1 MVFISI
7 VTEITIKKLASI
19 DSVFIIELVIN
30 LTYMHKIL
38 ILLLIVLPLRLL
50 ATEIEIIA
58 DVNGEPISNL
68 DIEKRINFINSLF
81 GTQSVNQKEAK
92 PQILRELID
101 EIIIINEAQRLNIK
115 LSNEEL
121 DNAIML
127 FLTQS
132 FKLKAN
138 EVDQYIEKHNID
150 LGILRKQ
157 IKCQLL
163 WGKIIEVRIVPFINI
178 SDKEVDDVKRQTE
191 KPDYLITFQEFI
203 IPDQK
208 DKDVYGIA
216 EDLVKKLRNSNDD
229 FIPESPIKMRKA
241 TVNLSQLKGKLKS
254 VLEGLET
261 GDLAGPFSFS
271 EGYSVIKVI
280 DKVQLNHALL
290 ESTLKLKQIV
300 VEGSESLLDSLKE
313 QKVNCLNFD
322 KLADNFKLPNAKEFE
337 IKMRDLNPDLQILF
351 SKTSVNEIVELREN
365 GTAKLMMLCD
375 IKSNVAGIEAI
386 KQQMYQQKIMIQS
399 NLLLDDMRKNAAV
412 SYRYS

>member
-1 MVFISI
+1 M
-7 VTEITIKKLASI
+7 
-19 DSVFIIELVIN
+19 
-30 LTYMHKIL
+30 YKIL

-50 ATEIEIIA
+50 ATEIEIVA

-81 GTQSVNQKEAK
+81 GIQSVNQKEAK

-101 EIIIINEAQRLNIK
+101 EIIIINEAQRLSIK

-121 DNAIML
+121 DNAIIL

-138 EVDQYIEKHNID
+138 EVDQYIKKHNID
-150 LGILRKQ
+150 LSILRKQ

-163 WGKIIEVRIVPFINI
+163 WSKIIEVRIVPFINI

-216 EDLVKKLRNSNDD
+216 EDLVKKLRNSNN
-229 FIPESPIKMRKA
+229 PESPIKMRKA
-241 TVNLSQLKGKLKS
+241 TVNLSQLKDKLKS
-254 VLEGLET
+254 VLERLEV
-261 GDLAGPFSFS
+261 GDIAGPVSFS
-271 EGYSVIKVI
+271 GSYSVIKVM
-280 DKVQLNHALL
+280 DKVQLSYALL

-300 VEGSESLLDSLKE
+300 VEGSESLLDNFKE

-322 KLADNFKLPNAKEFE
+322 KLADDFKLPNVKEFE

-365 GTAKLMMLCD
+365 GIAKLIMLCD
-375 IKSNVAGIEAI
+375 IKSNAADIEAI

>member
-121 DNAIML
+121 DNAVML

-138 EVDQYIEKHNID
+138 EVDQYIEKHNMD
-150 LGILRKQ
+150 LSILRKQ

-163 WGKIIEVRIVPFINI
+163 WSKIIEVRIVPFINI

-229 FIPESPIKMRKA
+229 FIPESPIKIRKA
-241 TVNLSQLKGKLKS
+241 TVNLSQLKGKLKG
-254 VLEGLET
+254 VLEGLEIS
-261 GDLAGPFSFS
+261 DIAGPVSFS

>member
-30 LTYMHKIL
+30 FTCMYKIL

-50 ATEIEIIA
+50 ATEIEIVA

-92 PQILRELID
+92 PQVLRELID

-216 EDLVKKLRNSNDD
+216 EDLVKKLRNSDN
-229 FIPESPIKMRKA
+229 PESPIKMRKA

-261 GDLAGPFSFS
+261 SDIAGPFSFS

-300 VEGSESLLDSLKE
+300 VEGSESLLDNLKE
-313 QKVNCLNFD
+313 QKVSCLNFD
-322 KLADNFKLPNAKEFE
+322 KLADNFKLPNAKEFG

-386 KQQMYQQKIMIQS
+386 KQKMYQQKIMIQS
-399 NLLLDDMRKNAAV
+399 NLLLDDMRKNAAI

>member
-229 FIPESPIKMRKA
+229 FIPESPIKIRKA

-351 SKTSVNEIVELREN
+351 SKTSVNEIVELKEN

>member
-1 MVFISI
+1 M
-7 VTEITIKKLASI
+7 
-19 DSVFIIELVIN
+19 
-30 LTYMHKIL
+30 YKIL

-50 ATEIEIIA
+50 ATEIEIVA

-68 DIEKRINFINSLF
+68 DIKKRINFINSLF
-81 GTQSVNQKEAK
+81 GIQSVNQKEAK

-101 EIIIINEAQRLNIK
+101 EIIIINEAQRLSIK

-121 DNAIML
+121 DNAIIL

-138 EVDQYIEKHNID
+138 EVDQYIKKHNID
-150 LGILRKQ
+150 LSILRKQ

-163 WGKIIEVRIVPFINI
+163 WSKIIEVRIVPFINI

-216 EDLVKKLRNSNDD
+216 EDLVEKLRNSNN
-229 FIPESPIKMRKA
+229 PESPIKMRKA
-241 TVNLSQLKGKLKS
+241 TVNLSQLKGKLQS
-254 VLEGLET
+254 ALEGLEIS
-261 GDLAGPFSFS
+261 DIAGPFSFS

-290 ESTLKLKQIV
+290 ESTLKLKQVV
-300 VEGSESLLDSLKE
+300 VEGSESLLDNFKE

-322 KLADNFKLPNAKEFE
+322 KLADDFKLPNVKEFE

-365 GTAKLMMLCD
+365 GAAKLMMLCD
-375 IKSNVAGIEAI
+375 IKSNAVDIEKV
-386 KQQMYQQKIMIQS
+386 KQEMYQQKIMIQS
-399 NLLLDDMRKNAAV
+399 NLLLDSMRKNAAV
-412 SYRYS
+412 SYQFN

>member
-121 DNAIML
+121 DNAVML

-150 LGILRKQ
+150 LSILRKQ

-163 WGKIIEVRIVPFINI
+163 WSKIIEVRIVPFINI

-229 FIPESPIKMRKA
+229 FIPESPIKIRKA
-241 TVNLSQLKGKLKS
+241 TVNLSQLKGKLKG
-254 VLEGLET
+254 VLEGLEIS
-261 GDLAGPFSFS
+261 DIAGPVSFS

>member
-1 MVFISI
+1 M
-7 VTEITIKKLASI
+7 
-19 DSVFIIELVIN
+19 
-30 LTYMHKIL
+30 YKIL
-38 ILLLIVLPLRLL
+38 ILLLIMLPLRLL
-50 ATEIEIIA
+50 ATKIEIIA

-81 GTQSVNQKEAK
+81 GTQSINQKEAK
-92 PQILRELID
+92 PRILRELID
-101 EIIIINEAQRLNIK
+101 EIIIINEAERLSIK

-121 DNAIML
+121 DNAIIL

-138 EVDQYIEKHNID
+138 EVDQYIKKHNID
-150 LGILRKQ
+150 PSILRKQ
-157 IKCQLL
+157 IKCRLL
-163 WGKIIEVRIVPFINI
+163 WSKIIEVRIAPFINI

-216 EDLVKKLRNSNDD
+216 KDLVKKLRDSNN
-229 FIPESPIKMRKA
+229 PESSIKMRKA
-241 TVNLSQLKGKLKS
+241 TVNLSQLKNKLKS
-254 VLEGLET
+254 VLERLET
-261 GDLAGPFSFS
+261 DDIAGPFSFS
-271 EGYSVIKVI
+271 EGYSIIKVI
-280 DKVQLNHALL
+280 DKVQLNYALL

-300 VEGSESLLDSLKE
+300 VEGSENLLSNFKE

-322 KLADNFKLPNAKEFE
+322 KLADDFKLPNAKEFE
-337 IKMRDLNPDLQILF
+337 IKMRDLDPDLQILF
-351 SKTSVNEIVELREN
+351 SKISVNEIVELRKN

-375 IKSNVAGIEAI
+375 IKSNVADIEAI
-386 KQQMYQQKIMIQS
+386 KQQTYQQKIMIQS

>member
-1 MVFISI
+1 M
-7 VTEITIKKLASI
+7 
-19 DSVFIIELVIN
+19 
-30 LTYMHKIL
+30 YKIL

-50 ATEIEIIA
+50 ATEIEIVA

-81 GTQSVNQKEAK
+81 GTQSVNQKEAR
-92 PQILRELID
+92 PRILRELID
-101 EIIIINEAQRLNIK
+101 EIIITNKAQRLNIK

-121 DNAIML
+121 DNAIIL

-138 EVDQYIEKHNID
+138 EIDQYIKKHNID
-150 LGILRKQ
+150 LSILRKQ

-163 WGKIIEVRIVPFINI
+163 WSKIIEVRIVPFINI

-216 EDLVKKLRNSNDD
+216 EDLVEKLRNSNN
-229 FIPESPIKMRKA
+229 PESPIKMRKA
-241 TVNLSQLKGKLKS
+241 TVNLSQLKDKLKS
-254 VLEGLET
+254 ILERLET
-261 GDLAGPFSFS
+261 GDIAGPVSFS
-271 EGYSVIKVI
+271 EGYSIIKVI
-280 DKVQLNHALL
+280 DKVQLNYALL
-290 ESTLKLKQIV
+290 ESTLKVKQV
-300 VEGSESLLDSLKE
+300 VVKDSESLLSNFKE

-322 KLADNFKLPNAKEFE
+322 KLADDFKLPNTKEFE

-351 SKTSVNEIVELREN
+351 SRTSVNEIVELREN
-365 GTAKLMMLCD
+365 GIAKLIMLCD

-399 NLLLDDMRKNAAV
+399 NLLLDDMRKNSAV

>member
-1 MVFISI
+1 MVFLFPSLAI
-7 VTEITIKKLASI
+7 EKLASV
-19 DSVFIIELVIN
+19 DSVFIIELVVN

-50 ATEIEIIA
+50 ATEIEIVA

-101 EIIIINEAQRLNIK
+101 EIIIINEAQRLSIK

-121 DNAIML
+121 DNAIIL

-138 EVDQYIEKHNID
+138 EVDQYIKKHNID
-150 LGILRKQ
+150 PSILRKQ

-163 WGKIIEVRIVPFINI
+163 WSKIIEVRIVPFINI
-178 SDKEVDDVKRQTE
+178 SDKEVDDVKRQIE
-191 KPDYLITFQEFI
+191 KPDYLTTFQEFI

-208 DKDVYGIA
+208 DKDIYGIA
-216 EDLVKKLRNSNDD
+216 EDLVKKLRNSNN
-229 FIPESPIKMRKA
+229 PESPIKMRKA
-241 TVNLSQLKGKLKS
+241 TVNLSQLKDKLKS
-254 VLEGLET
+254 VLERLET
-261 GDLAGPFSFS
+261 GDIAGPFSFS
-271 EGYSVIKVI
+271 EGYSIIKVI
-280 DKVQLNHALL
+280 DKVQLNYALL

-300 VEGSESLLDSLKE
+300 VEGSESLFSNFKE

-322 KLADNFKLPNAKEFE
+322 KLADDFRLPNAKEFE

-351 SKTSVNEIVELREN
+351 SKTSVNEILELREN

-375 IKSNVAGIEAI
+375 IKSNVADIEAI
-386 KQQMYQQKIMIQS
+386 KQQTYQQKIMIQS
-399 NLLLDDMRKNAAV
+399 NLLLDDMRKNVAV

>member
-1 MVFISI
+1 
-7 VTEITIKKLASI
+7 
-19 DSVFIIELVIN
+19 
-30 LTYMHKIL
+30 MHKIL

-50 ATEIEIIA
+50 AAEIEIVA

-138 EVDQYIEKHNID
+138 EVDQYIKKHNID
-150 LGILRKQ
+150 LSILRKQ
-157 IKCQLL
+157 IKCRLL
-163 WGKIIEVRIVPFINI
+163 WSKIIEVRIVPFINI

-229 FIPESPIKMRKA
+229 FIPESPIKIRKA
-241 TVNLSQLKGKLKS
+241 TVNLSQLKGKLKG
-254 VLEGLET
+254 VLEGLEIS
-261 GDLAGPFSFS
+261 DIAGPVSFS
-271 EGYSVIKVI
+271 EGCSIIKVI

-300 VEGSESLLDSLKE
+300 VEGSESLLDNFKE

-375 IKSNVAGIEAI
+375 IKSNVADIEAI
-386 KQQMYQQKIMIQS
+386 KQQTYQQKIMIQS
-399 NLLLDDMRKNAAV
+399 NLLLDDMRKNVAV

>member
-1 MVFISI
+1 M
-7 VTEITIKKLASI
+7 
-19 DSVFIIELVIN
+19 
-30 LTYMHKIL
+30 YKIL

-50 ATEIEIIA
+50 ATEIEIVA

-81 GTQSVNQKEAK
+81 GTQSVNQKEAR
-92 PQILRELID
+92 PRILRELID
-101 EIIIINEAQRLNIK
+101 EIIITNEAQRLNIK

-121 DNAIML
+121 DNAIIL

-138 EVDQYIEKHNID
+138 EVDQYIKKHNID
-150 LGILRKQ
+150 LSILRKQ

-163 WGKIIEVRIVPFINI
+163 WSKIIEVRIVPFINI
-178 SDKEVDDVKRQTE
+178 SDKEIDDVKRQTE

-216 EDLVKKLRNSNDD
+216 EDLVEKLRNSNN
-229 FIPESPIKMRKA
+229 PESPIKMRKA
-241 TVNLSQLKGKLKS
+241 TVNLSQLKDKLKS
-254 VLEGLET
+254 ILERLET
-261 GDLAGPFSFS
+261 GDIAGPVSFS
-271 EGYSVIKVI
+271 EGYSIIKVI
-280 DKVQLNHALL
+280 DKVQLNYALL
-290 ESTLKLKQIV
+290 ESTLKVKQV
-300 VEGSESLLDSLKE
+300 VVKDSESLLSNFKE

-322 KLADNFKLPNAKEFE
+322 KLADDFKLPNTKEFE

-351 SKTSVNEIVELREN
+351 SRTSVNEIVELREN
-365 GTAKLMMLCD
+365 GIAKLIMLCD

-399 NLLLDDMRKNAAV
+399 NLLLDDMRKNSAV

>member
-1 MVFISI
+1 
-7 VTEITIKKLASI
+7 
-19 DSVFIIELVIN
+19 
-30 LTYMHKIL
+30 MHKIL
-38 ILLLIVLPLRLL
+38 ILLLIMLSLRLL
-50 ATEIEIIA
+50 ATEIEIVA
-58 DVNGEPISNL
+58 DVNGEAISNL

-92 PQILRELID
+92 PQILRQLID
-101 EIIIINEAQRLNIK
+101 EIIIVNEAQRLNIK

-150 LGILRKQ
+150 LSILRKQ
-157 IKCQLL
+157 MKCELL
-163 WGKIIEVRIVPFINI
+163 RSKIIEVRIVPFINI

-208 DKDVYGIA
+208 GKDVYGIA
-216 EDLVKKLRNSNDD
+216 EDLVKKLRNSNN
-229 FIPESPIKMRKA
+229 PESSIKIRKA
-241 TVNLSQLKGKLKS
+241 TVNLSQLKDKLKS
-254 VLEGLET
+254 VLERLET
-261 GDLAGPFSFS
+261 GDIAGPVSFS
-271 EGYSVIKVI
+271 GGYSVIKVI
-280 DKVQLNHALL
+280 DKVQLSYTLL

-300 VEGSESLLDSLKE
+300 VEGSESLLDNLKE

-365 GTAKLMMLCD
+365 GTAKLMILCD
-375 IKSNVAGIEAI
+375 IKSNVADIEAI
-386 KQQMYQQKIMIQS
+386 KRQMYQQKIMIQS
-399 NLLLDDMRKNAAV
+399 NLLLDDMRKNSAV
-412 SYRYS
+412 SYRH